1 MMGDGVFFKIKK
13 TLITIITFEFYR
25 NTIKFK
31 HFRYLRDY
39 GQDLYYI
46 TKKVKS

>member
-1 MMGDGVFFKIKK
+1 MGDGVFFKIKK
-13 TLITIITFEFYR
+13 SIITFEFYR